1 MNFPISIISHSS
13 TIPANSPD
21 YVEKFEK
28 IEFPNR
34 DLFDLRITSI
44 TAKVDTT
51 SPNVTVSATQ
61 KTSGT
66 TRSWFPTNTK

>member
-34 DLFDLRITSI
+34 DLFTLSVVLPPAPSFFRYSANVVILR
-44 TAKVDTT
+44 
-51 SPNVTVSATQ
+51 
-61 KTSGT
+61 
-66 TRSWFPTNTK
+66 